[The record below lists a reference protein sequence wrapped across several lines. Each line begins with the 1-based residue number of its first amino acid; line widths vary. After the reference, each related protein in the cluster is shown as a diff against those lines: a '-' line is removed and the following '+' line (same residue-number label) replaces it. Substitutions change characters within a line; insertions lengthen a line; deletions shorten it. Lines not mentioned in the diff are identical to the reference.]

1 MTRREISSNVTPTEM
16 ARIVAALA
24 AKLPPPEE
32 VTPRAPAATLCRF
45 ARDTGELAFVNL
57 PCRGNRIE
65 CRKTGGVSYAAA
77 CREGR
82 CRRFA
87 APIGAENNQKV

>member
-65 CRKTGGVSYAAA
+65 CRKTGVMTFAAA
-77 CREGR
+77 CRDTD
-82 CRRFA
+82 
-87 APIGAENNQKV
+87 V